1 MNISQK
7 LQIIQKFSQ
16 LTQESLA
23 QELGVSFATLNSWI
37 NNKSIPRESKQK
49 LIDELYLK
57 YTGQKTIPENVLQSK
72 KEIIKSKSK
81 KYKNII
87 KKITSSP
94 DIYDQFILSLTYHTN
109 SIEGSTLTENETAA
123 ILFQNVSLPNKNL
136 TEHLEAKNHQ
146 SALRFLFEQVNPKF
160 RITEAF
166 ILRLHSILMN
176 SIRPDAGAYRNHGV
190 RIVGANV
197 PTANYLKVPE
207 LMKEIIKNINKEKK
221 DLIEHISA
229 IHSKFEQVHPF
240 SDGNGRIGR
249 LLINAMLMK
258 KNLPP
263 AVIRQEKKRLY
274 YIYLNKSQLKE
285 DSSSLQ
291 DFICDAVL
299 EGVDILGRK

>member
-1 MNISQK
+1 MNISEK
-7 LQIIQKFSQ
+7 LQLVQKFSQ
-16 LTQESLA
+16 LTQENIA
-23 QELGVSFATLNSWI
+23 RELGVSFATLNSWI
-37 NNKSIPRESKQK
+37 NGKSVPRENNQK

-57 YTGQKTIPENVLQSK
+57 YTGQKTIPTSVLQSK
-72 KEIIKSKSK
+72 KEIIRSK
-81 KYKNII
+81 KQRNVVKE
-87 KKITSSP
+87 ITDNP
-94 DIYDQFILSLTYHTN
+94 DIYDQFVLSLTYHTN

-123 ILFQNVSLPNKNL
+123 ILFQNASLPNKSL
-136 TEHLEAKNHQ
+136 IEHLEAKNHQ

-166 ILRLHSILMN
+166 ILKLHSILMN

-197 PTANYLKVPE
+197 PTANHLKIPE
-207 LMKEIIKNINKEKK
+207 LMKEIIRNINKEKK
-221 DLIEHISA
+221 DLIEHISVL
-229 IHSKFEQVHPF
+229 HGKFEQIHPF

-263 AVIRQEKKRLY
+263 AVIKQEKKRLY
-274 YIYLNKSQLKE
+274 YTYLNKFQLE
-285 DSSSLQ
+285 ENSILLQ

-299 EGVDILGRK
+299 EGFDILERK